1 MKRNMN
7 QTDILLKLQRMR
19 FQSHILSE
27 LDGRD
32 YQTLS

>member
-1 MKRNMN
+1 MN
-7 QTDILLKLQRMR
+7 QTDILLKIAKMR

-27 LDGRD
+27 LDAYGRD